1 MKTKVA
7 IEKGT
12 LLWSVSEVVSSD
24 ANERLGWTNRKSYS
38 EDLLKNKDITVY
50 GPSVGVVNS
59 MLVVPVYMIVTAI
72 RVRDNLYPAMKN
84 GERNSIVDILF
95 FEDFND
101 TVDALKS
108 IYKGSLTPHL
118 FIYNDN
124 RSCFERVNFKTGR
137 YFKHTEEDS
146 QTLIARDFE
155 FEHDLGA
162 DFDYFEDYDWD
173 EIDSDGDF
181 FVEIPDFYEITS
193 YSEGCPWDYS
203 EKDLYVFRNLK
214 SIVDE
219 ALINL
224 IELDATEVVVD
235 GSFARYIF
243 LPDWDEYRARMGLD
257 ELAEIEYAKVDY
269 FTFSKCVTVEVI
281 YRYEDT
287 ERFSCEE
294 DDGLPF

>member
-7 IEKGT
+7 IEKGK
-12 LLWSVSEVVSSD
+12 LLWSVSEVISFD
-24 ANERLGWTNRKSYS
+24 ANERLNWTNRMTYN
-38 EDLLKNKDITVY
+38 EELFKDRDIVAY
-50 GPSVGVVNS
+50 GPSTGFVNN

-72 RVRDNLYPAMKN
+72 VVRDNLYPAMKN

-124 RSCFERVNFKTGR
+124 RSCFERVAFKAGR
-137 YFKHTEEDS
+137 YMKNTEEDS
-146 QTLIARDFE
+146 QTLLARDFE
-155 FEHDLGA
+155 YEHDLGA
-162 DFDYFEDYDWD
+162 DFDYFEDDDWD

-235 GSFARYIF
+235 SSFARYIF

-257 ELAEIEYAKVDY
+257 ELAEIERAKVDY